1 MDVMDS
7 SIDILYVED
16 DEVDILNVEREFQKV
31 NSQINIAVA
40 RDGVDALNQ
49 LYGRNG
55 QVKLDPAPKVILLD
69 INLPK
74 LNGIDFLRALR
85 ADSDF
90 NNIHVY
96 ILTASYNTK
105 DKLAIS
111 DLRVTGCIIKP
122 LQYEDALNV
131 FWTLCNEK

>member
-1 MDVMDS
+1 MTDS
-7 SIDILYVED
+7 GIDILYVED
-16 DEVDILNVEREFQKV
+16 DEVDILSAQREFQNV

-40 RDGVDALNQ
+40 RDGVDALNK

-55 QVKLDPAPKVILLD
+55 QEKLDPAPKVILLD

-74 LNGIDFLRALR
+74 MNGIDFLRTLR
-85 ADSDF
+85 ADHAF

-105 DKLAIS
+105 DKLAMR
-111 DLRVTGCIIKP
+111 DLHVTGCIIKP
-122 LQYEDALNV
+122 LQYEDAVNV
-131 FWTLCNEK
+131 FWTLFHEK